1 MGRKIVVLALA
12 VMMILAEDSAL
23 SDSQKA
29 DLDKRKETP
38 QETFSRLSA
47 LYAHEAI
54 YILPYYH
61 SFSPTYDNNVA
72 TETKF
77 QFSFRIPMFSIGEH
91 NKFFFA
97 YTQTAFFQNYN
108 DLDSKPFR
116 DTDYAPELYWS
127 YEGINDIVRWVQ
139 LGYKHISNGE
149 RALRS
154 RTQNQIML
162 KVRLQYDTSWGLKIG
177 TIARTW
183 IWMSLHYDGYL
194 HDNSDLARYRGY
206 ADLFLY
212 LKYNNHLLEF
222 KASPIVSD
230 IGFWKP
236 HFEVGYT
243 YRLTKNLGIYAQ
255 YSNGYGDNIYEY
267 NIHSNRLGI
276 GLRLWQGVFDGF

>member
-1 MGRKIVVLALA
+1 MMIKRFGILAL
-12 VMMILAEDSAL
+12 SAL
-23 SDSQKA
+23 MYVFGKESDSQQPTTQA
-29 DLDKRKETP
+29 FNQQLP
-38 QETFSRLSA
+38 SHLGS
-47 LYAHEAI
+47 LYAHEPI

-61 SFSPTYDNNVA
+61 SFSPTYDKNIA

-77 QFSFRIPMFSIGEH
+77 QFSFRIPMFAVGEH

-108 DLDSKPFR
+108 KLDSRPFR

-127 YEGINDIVRWVQ
+127 YDGINDIVRFVQ
-139 LGYKHISNGE
+139 FGYKHISNGE

-154 RTQNQIML
+154 RTQNQL
-162 KVRLQYDTSWGLKIG
+162 LLRVRLQYDTPWGLKVG
-177 TIARTW
+177 GIARTW
-183 IWMSLHYDGYL
+183 LWIGLDNDGFL
-194 HDNSDLARYRGY
+194 HDNPDLMRYRGY
-206 ADLFLY
+206 GDIFLY
-212 LKYNNHLLEF
+212 CKYDNHLFEF

-276 GLRLWQGVFDGF
+276 GFRLWQSVYDN